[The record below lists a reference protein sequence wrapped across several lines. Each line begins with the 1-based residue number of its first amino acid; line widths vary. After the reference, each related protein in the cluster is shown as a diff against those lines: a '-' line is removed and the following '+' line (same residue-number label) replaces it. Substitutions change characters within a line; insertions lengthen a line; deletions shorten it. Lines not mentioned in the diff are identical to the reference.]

1 MQLRVV
7 ARLST
12 LYKSDGYAANADV
25 TRMVGLRSLQTGGE
39 FAKGETLLQAKCRGS
54 AISSR
59 YQCELAYGARC
70 NSCFALLH
78 SLSSRALRR
87 YTRAHR

>member
-1 MQLRVV
+1 MQLLGLVISAIGRRSGFV

-59 YQCELAYGARC
+59 YQCE
-70 NSCFALLH
+70 
-78 SLSSRALRR
+78 
-87 YTRAHR
+87 

>member
-25 TRMVGLRSLQTGGE
+25 TRMVGLRSL
-39 FAKGETLLQAKCRGS
+39 
-54 AISSR
+54 
-59 YQCELAYGARC
+59 
-70 NSCFALLH
+70 
-78 SLSSRALRR
+78 
-87 YTRAHR
+87 